1 MTKQWEEYY
10 KGLDEIPE
18 GIKGA
23 RGHVKGVADQLKE
36 EGKTRVLDLGC
47 GFGRHL
53 IYLAEQG
60 FDVSGIDI
68 SQEAVEMTKEKLEEE
83 NLEAEVLQADMKDL
97 PFSDEEFDAVLAIT
111 VIGHATKPDI
121 EETVDEVYRVLRNDG
136 FFYGNLPSKGD
147 SRYDTGEP
155 IEEGETY
162 RTKEYGFGRGMRE
175 IHSFYTKEEIEELF
189 EEFSEVEVELFTLKN
204 GEIQSFE
211 IKAVK

>member
-1 MTKQWEEYY
+1 MTEQWEEYY
-10 KGLDEIPE
+10 RNLDEIPE

-23 RGHVKGVADQLKE
+23 RGHVKGIAEGLKE

-53 IYLAEQG
+53 VYLAEQG

-68 SQEAVEMTKEKLEEE
+68 SQEAIEMTKEKLEEE
-83 NLEAEVLQADMKDL
+83 NLEADVQQADMKDL
-97 PFSDEEFDAVLAIT
+97 PFPDSEFDAVLAIT

-121 EETVDEVYRVLRNDG
+121 KKTVDEVYRVLKDDG

-147 SRYDTGEP
+147 SRYDTGKS
-155 IEEGETY
+155 IEKGETY
-162 RTKEYGFGRGMRE
+162 RTKEYGFGRGMNE
-175 IHSFYTKEEIEELF
+175 IHSFYTKEEIKELF
-189 EEFSEVEVELFTLKN
+189 KDFSEVEVELFTLKD

>member
-1 MTKQWEEYY
+1 MTEKWEEYY
-10 KGLDEIPE
+10 TGLDEIPE

-23 RGHVKGVADQLKE
+23 RGHVKGVAEDLKE
-36 EGKTRVLDLGC
+36 QGKTRILDLGC

-53 IYLAEQG
+53 IYLAKEG
-60 FDVSGIDI
+60 FDATGIDI
-68 SQEAVEMTKEKLEEE
+68 SQEAVEMAKEKLKER
-83 NLEAEVLQADMKDL
+83 NLEAEAIQADMKDL
-97 PFSDEEFDAVLAIT
+97 PLPDEEFEAVLAIT

-121 EETVDEVYRVLRNDG
+121 EKTVREIHRVLKDGG

-175 IHSFYTKEEIEELF
+175 IHSFYTKKEIEELF
-189 EEFSEVEVELFTLKN
+189 SEFSEAEVELFTLKN